1 MNKLIRSII
10 LVILVS
16 LFLFSMLIWIVSVF
30 SGDSAG
36 IAVGFS
42 LMAVL
47 AVAISWAV
55 DELC

>member
-10 LVILVS
+10 LVVLVA
-16 LFLFSMLIWIVSVF
+16 LFLFSMLIWIVSIF